1 MFYPARVVK
10 LVDTT
15 DLKSVGEKSLYR
27 FNSGPGH
34 QKIKQLHDIF
44 CVASCKKKISCKH
57 YVSSFKIKVIHIH

>member
-27 FNSGPGH
+27 FKSGPGH
-34 QKIKQLHDIF
+34 QQIKQLHNSYCVDI
-44 CVASCKKKISCKH
+44 CKKKI
-57 YVSSFKIKVIHIH
+57 